1 MEQRRL
7 QAAPLFAKGKRPV
20 EVARELG
27 VSRQSAT
34 VWRHTWEAEGVAGL
48 RQAERV
54 GRRPLLTS
62 EELSEVRRGLLEG
75 PGA

>member
-7 QAAPLFAKGKRPV
+7 QAALLFTKGKRPA

-34 VWRHTWEAEGVAGL
+34 VWHRAWQADGVPGL
-48 RQAERV
+48 HHAERA
-54 GRRPLLTS
+54 GRPALLGS
-62 EELSEVRRGLLEG
+62 GQS
-75 PGA
+75 